1 MRFRGVAPPM
11 DGVDQVAVRPCLLE
25 DAEALALVAAATF
38 LEAFAGMLPGP
49 AIVQHC
55 ARHHIHRVYA
65 KYLSEDRVRAWLAV
79 MRNGD
84 APVGYSMLT
93 APDLPVP
100 DLSPSDIELK
110 RIYLF
115 SKFQG
120 SGIGQQMMDVAIEES
135 RKMGARRLLL
145 GVFAGNLR
153 ALRFYKR
160 NGFTHLGARTFT
172 VGTLVCDDFV
182 LGRDL

>member
-1 MRFRGVAPPM
+1 MNA
-11 DGVDQVAVRPCLLE
+11 VDQVVLRPCELG
-25 DAEALALVAAATF
+25 DAEALALVGAATW
-38 LEAFAGMLPGP
+38 LEAFAGVLPGP

-55 ARHHIHRVYA
+55 ARHHTPAAYA
-65 KYLSEDRVRAWLAV
+65 KYLSDDQVQIWMAV
-79 MRNGD
+79 MREGG

-93 APDLPVP
+93 PP
-100 DLSPSDIELK
+100 DLSIEDLHPEDLELK

-120 SGIGQQMMDVAIEES
+120 SGIGQQLMDVVIDQA
-135 RKMGARRLLL
+135 RLRGAPRLLL
-145 GVFAGNLR
+145 GVYASNLR
-153 ALRFYKR
+153 ALRFYAR
-160 NGFTHLGARTFT
+160 NGFNQVGVRTFL